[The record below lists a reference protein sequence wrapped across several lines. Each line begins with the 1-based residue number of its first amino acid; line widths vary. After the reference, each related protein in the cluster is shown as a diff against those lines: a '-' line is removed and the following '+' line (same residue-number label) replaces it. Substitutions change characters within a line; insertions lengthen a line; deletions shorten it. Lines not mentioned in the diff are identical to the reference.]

1 MVADPYREQLK
12 EKEEKR
18 VLDYHDSPPCASCVI
33 LLVVGVS
40 IHACQSL
47 WVILC
52 FYFEGCFL
60 LCPVSALFP
69 VCLLLSPYYSHLLSV
84 VFTCAPHPHVALPVF
99 VT

>member
-12 EKEEKR
+12 EEEEKR

-47 WVILC
+47 GFFSAFTLKDVFSCALC
-52 FYFEGCFL
+52 
-60 LCPVSALFP
+60 
-69 VCLLLSPYYSHLLSV
+69 
-84 VFTCAPHPHVALPVF
+84 
-99 VT
+99 